1 MDVEVPQVK
10 DLEKTQEEKV
20 KKNGSGWG
28 FLGAIIEFFV
38 MAFESCG
45 EEIIK
50 IAGGIIAVIA
60 AIILFMKFWLYI
72 VILAIIL
79 LVGFVIY
86 LTSN

>member
-1 MDVEVPQVK
+1 MGK
-10 DLEKTQEEKV
+10 DAGRKNQ
-20 KKNGSGWG
+20 KKRFRMG

-72 VILAIIL
+72 VIFAIIL